1 MSVELVERIAN
12 AVLYEGYILY
22 PYRPSS
28 VKNRRRF
35 NFGVLVPPAYGAMQ
49 SGAESPTMRTECLLS
64 GNPQTALDV
73 RLRFLQVMPES
84 SPESSPGS
92 WQNAMEREVR
102 TMDCRLGD
110 LVQHA
115 RQGQFDFP
123 VADTAGK
130 SISGT
135 VTVAARRLAE
145 GLFQVA
151 VHVVNRTNIERPEK
165 FSRDQVLPYA
175 LAAAHTI
182 LAVRDGEFI
191 SLLDPP
197 DELREAASECQNVG
211 TWPVLAGEPGQRAF
225 MLSSPIILYD
235 YPQIAPESPGD
246 LFDGTEIDE
255 ILTLRIMTLT
265 DEEKAEIRSGDERA
279 RRILERTE
287 TLPEEHFMKLHGA
300 LRGLRPVE
308 GAQ

>member
-1 MSVELVERIAN
+1 MSMELVERIAN

-28 VKNRRRF
+28 VKNQRRF
-35 NFGVLVPPAYGAMQ
+35 NFGVLVPPAYGALQ
-49 SGAESPTMRTECLLS
+49 SGTESSIMRTECLLRGDS
-64 GNPQTALDV
+64 RTRLDV
-73 RLRFLQVMPES
+73 RLKFLQVAPEA
-84 SPESSPGS
+84 EPGS
-92 WQNAMEREVR
+92 WQNAMERSVGPS
-102 TMDCRLGD
+102 DCYLES
-110 LVQHA
+110 LVPHA
-115 RQGQFDFP
+115 RREEFHFP
-123 VADTAGK
+123 IDGDDGSVEGA
-130 SISGT
+130 
-135 VTVAARRLAE
+135 VTVSARLLEA
-145 GLFQVA
+145 GLYQVA
-151 VHVVNRTNIERPEK
+151 VHVVNRTVLKSPESL
-165 FSRDQVLPYA
+165 SRDQMLPYA
-175 LAAAHTI
+175 LAAAYTI

-197 DELREAASECQNVG
+197 DELRDAASECQNSG
-211 TWPVLAGEPGQRAF
+211 TWPVLAGEPGQRSY

-265 DEEKAEIRSGDERA
+265 DEEKQEVRNGDERA

-287 TLPEEHFMKLHGA
+287 MLPEEHFMKLHGA

-308 GAQ
+308 DAQ

>member
-1 MSVELVERIAN
+1 MSIELVERIAN

-22 PYRPSS
+22 PYRASS

-35 NFGVLVPPAYGAMQ
+35 NFGVLVPPAYGALQ
-49 SGAESPTMRTECLLS
+49 SGADSSTMRTECLVC
-64 GNPQTALDV
+64 GTPQTKLDV
-73 RLRFLQVMPES
+73 RLRFLQVMPAS
-84 SPESSPGS
+84 APES
-92 WQNAMEREVR
+92 WQNAVEREVNLNGS
-102 TMDCRLGD
+102 CLAD
-110 LVQHA
+110 LLAHGRREEFRFQAEDGAFIEGAIAVTA
-115 RQGQFDFP
+115 RSL
-123 VADTAGK
+123 AD
-130 SISGT
+130 
-135 VTVAARRLAE
+135 

-151 VHVVNRTNIERPEK
+151 VHVVNRTAMEFPQETA
-165 FSRDQVLPYA
+165 RDAMLPYA
-175 LAAAHTI
+175 MAAAHTI
-182 LAVRDGEFI
+182 LAVTDGEFV

-197 DELREAASECQNVG
+197 EGMREAASECQNIG
-211 TWPVLAGEPGQRAF
+211 TWPVLAGEPGQRGW

-265 DEEKAEIRSGDERA
+265 EEEKAEVRNGDERA

-287 TLPEEHFMKLHGA
+287 MLPEEHFMKLHGA

-308 GAQ
+308 DSK

>member
-1 MSVELVERIAN
+1 MSLELVERIAN

-35 NFGVLVPPAYGAMQ
+35 NFGVLFPPAYCAQQ
-49 SGAESPTMRTECLLS
+49 SGTESCTMRTECLIR
-64 GNPQTALDV
+64 GGPQTEVDV
-73 RLRFLQVMPES
+73 TLRFLQVLPGVPE
-84 SPESSPGS
+84 S
-92 WQNAMEREVR
+92 WQNAMEREVCVR
-102 TMDCRLGD
+102 ECMLGD
-110 LVQHA
+110 LAA
-115 RQGQFDFP
+115 RARREPFAFP
-123 VADTAGK
+123 CGDPSDASVEGAV
-130 SISGT
+130 T
-135 VTVAARRLAE
+135 VTARPL
-145 GLFQVA
+145 GGGVFQVA
-151 VHVVNRTNIERPEK
+151 VHVVNRTPFACPEQID
-165 FSRDQVLPYA
+165 RDDVLPHA

-182 LAVRDGEFI
+182 LATRGGEFV

-197 DELREAASECQNVG
+197 DGLREAAAGCQNTG
-211 TWPVLAGEPGQRAF
+211 TWPVLAGEPGERGF
-225 MLSSPIILYD
+225 LLSSPIILYD

-265 DEEKAEIRSGDERA
+265 EEEKQEVRDGDERA

-287 TLPEEHFMKLHGA
+287 MLPQEHFMKLHGA

-308 GAQ
+308 DVQ